1 MSNYLDLSQLQ
12 RYWNKERINH
22 HTEATSMIYALHE
35 GLRMLL
41 NEGLDAAYQR
51 HLTNEGALVAG
62 LEAMGLSIYGEKAT
76 KMPTVTPI
84 LFQKVL
90 MAKLSEKRC
99 FTPLV

>member
-12 RYWNKERINH
+12 RYWNTERINH

-62 LEAMGLSIYGEKAT
+62 LEAMGLSIYGEKQP
-76 KMPTVTPI
+76 KCRQLPLS